1 MTGGLALACT
11 WVFKRDLLVVSR
23 HRSEAANPLLF
34 FLMVASLFP
43 LAAGSD
49 PAMLKKIAPGVIW
62 VAALLAKL
70 LALESL
76 LRSDYDD
83 GGVEHL
89 LLSPYSLPVLM
100 LAKTAAHWTVTG
112 LPLLVLTPLLA
123 VQFNLNGD
131 ALVVLLLS
139 LLLGTPALSLLGS
152 IGVALTVGLRRGGLL
167 LSLLLIPLYVP
178 ILIFA
183 TGAVESVAQGLP
195 AKAHL
200 YMLAALLVLALSLA
214 PFAGAAALRIRMS

>member
-1 MTGGLALACT
+1 MNQGLAYACA
-11 WVFKRDLLVVSR
+11 WVFKRDLLLVLR

-43 LAAGSD
+43 LGAGSD
-49 PAMLKKIAPGVIW
+49 PAMLKKIAPGIIW

-83 GGVEHL
+83 GGIEHL
-89 LLSPYSLPVLM
+89 LLSPFPLPVLM
-100 LAKTAAHWTVTG
+100 LAKTLAHWVVTG
-112 LPLLVLTPLLA
+112 LPLILLTPLLA
-123 VQFNLNGD
+123 VQFNLENT
-131 ALVVLLLS
+131 ALGVLLLS
-139 LLLGTPALSLLGS
+139 LILGTPALSLLGS
-152 IGVALTVGLRRGGLL
+152 VGVALTVGLRRGGLL

-183 TGAVESVAQGLP
+183 TGAVESVTQGLP
-195 AKAHL
+195 ATAHL
-200 YMLAALLVLALSLA
+200 YMLAAFLVLALTLA
-214 PFAGAAALRIRMS
+214 PFASAAALRVRMA

>member
-1 MTGGLALACT
+1 MSGGLAQACA
-11 WVFKRDLLVVSR
+11 WVFKRDWLVVAR

-49 PAMLKKIAPGVIW
+49 PVMLKKIAPGVIW

-83 GGVEHL
+83 GGIEHL
-89 LLSPYSLPVLM
+89 LLSPFPLPVLM

-112 LPLLVLTPLLA
+112 LPLLLLTPLLA
-123 VQFNLNGD
+123 VQFNLDGP
-131 ALVVLLLS
+131 ALRVLLLS

-183 TGAVESVAQGLP
+183 AGAVESVAQGLP

-214 PFAGAAALRIRMS
+214 PFAGAAALRIRMN